1 MKAQFLYSLTIFLLT
16 GLSAT
21 SRQTLAP
28 YQWKYHTTAQR
39 LLQIEESYSKLTAEK
54 KRAYYDPMYQTID
67 RLIDAAKIRLAPY
80 TQPGQAI
87 DSAKAKLV
95 LQTIDSVLTEQHFL
109 VCIIV
114 DRLSEALT
122 PKKLEQFSCY
132 KYLPGYR
139 REFCERRP
147 DSLYYGVDCDLG
159 AMLYVS
165 IGEVLNFPLKLIEV
179 PAHNFVRWRFAD
191 NSYLNFDNN
200 TGLIYADDSF
210 RNGQTA
216 TSSSRFSLA
225 EEKACHFLQ
234 DMGEKE
240 VRAYYLTIIGIFI
253 SHQGRYAE
261 TEQLYKEAIAARP
274 YDVLAMNNLSWMY
287 LTLSNFKKPA
297 YYKEA
302 YRLSKLV
309 DQLLPS
315 SIEYKDTYSCACAG
329 IGDFKKA
336 GIVEKA
342 ARNKP
347 KRLAGYHKRMTCL
360 DIGET
365 LW

>member
-1 MKAQFLYSLTIFLLT
+1 MRAQFLYILAIFLLT
-16 GLSAT
+16 GLSVAGG
-21 SRQTLAP
+21 QAP
-28 YQWKYHTTAQR
+28 ASYQWKYHTTAQR
-39 LLQIEESYSKLTAEK
+39 LLQIEESYSKLTDAN

-80 TQPGQAI
+80 TKPGQTI

-95 LQTIDSVLTEQHFL
+95 LQTIDSVLTEQHFI

-122 PKKLEQFSCY
+122 PKKLEQFTCY

-139 REFCERRP
+139 REFCERQP

-165 IGEVLNFPLKLIEV
+165 IGEVLNFPLKLIEI

-200 TGLIYADDSF
+200 TGLIYSDDSF

-261 TEQLYKEAIAARP
+261 TEQVYKEAIAARP

-287 LTLSNFKKPA
+287 LTLPDFKKTV

-336 GIVEKA
+336 VTVEKN
-342 ARNKP
+342 ARDKP
-347 KRLAGYHKRMTCL
+347 KRLVGYNKRMTCL